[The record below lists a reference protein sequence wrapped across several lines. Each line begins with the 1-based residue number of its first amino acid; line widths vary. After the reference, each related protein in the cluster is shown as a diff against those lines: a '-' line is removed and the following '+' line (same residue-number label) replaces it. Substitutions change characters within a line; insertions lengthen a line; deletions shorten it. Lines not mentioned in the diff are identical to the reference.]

1 MVVIAYIV
9 DRIEYAYIASKPPAG
24 ARTFTS
30 SVELASM
37 RHEINVFERSV
48 ETDLNR
54 LLGGGNSEH
63 YDSYVDAWNQPTQ
76 FRGGIPWDLLTLP
89 GDVDSD
95 DDDDDNNVLFTPSL
109 EREVRRIFAANHDGI
124 ARRRG
129 TARPYAFVL
138 RDISLAVPLHLP
150 KPPPVAD
157 DDDDN
162 AVNTEESAPT
172 RPS

>member
-1 MVVIAYIV
+1 MCLAYVGQVEMPTFQRLADYVFGFETLDELQSVLRMLQAWIRDDVIGSKNPDRMVVIAYIV
-9 DRIEYAYIASKPPAG
+9 DRIEYAYTASKPPAG

-30 SVELASM
+30 SVDLASM

-89 GDVDSD
+89 GAGGSE
-95 DDDDDNNVLFTPSL
+95 DDNV
-109 EREVRRIFAANHDGI
+109 D
-124 ARRRG
+124 
-129 TARPYAFVL
+129 
-138 RDISLAVPLHLP
+138 
-150 KPPPVAD
+150 
-157 DDDDN
+157 
-162 AVNTEESAPT
+162 
-172 RPS
+172 